1 MNFNA
6 LIIPL
11 RISRVECNVTVV
23 QDQIEES
30 TTIETILKFIAV
42 QGGGWSGGM
51 FLDIGDVKHFY

>member
-11 RISRVECNVTVV
+11 RISRVGWNVTVV

-30 TTIETILKFIAV
+30 TRIETILKFIAV
-42 QGGGWSGGM
+42 QGGGWSG
-51 FLDIGDVKHFY
+51 